1 MTSSVT
7 TPPKLAR
14 QLVSEYHLHA
24 QALKTAIV
32 LPDSLELNQYQDSGS
47 DFDSALYRQTVSK
60 ALADLKACTVEM
72 AQSGHHDCFAVM
84 GNHSAELIAS
94 VCLIRRAEGLEIALD
109 EMSKFFPVSSDFL
122 LTLQRSPLRVE
133 LPVMPVGL
141 LKQAVSGHE
150 KPLEQ
155 LDRYLVQASDEQV
168 LPLFLQGIE
177 TMPALANRDDQL
189 AAAKLFYRFQL
200 LLKTRSNIPEAIDW
214 FGANQGT
221 LLPLIAELLPVART
235 VNEAVTST
243 ARERSLLSTFAFPP
257 EFLCG
262 LQDCCNHP
270 VISDLAQLALEKPQ
284 GYMAYTYLD
293 SLGLAKTPAWHLEA
307 QAAGEWSKLVKLH
320 EYAIVTPGFEL
331 DLSDF
336 DAIGGSF
343 STHAA
348 RLYVQLLAETP
359 ALSDD
364 AKRKQQMIFEALV
377 KHCADPDFGDKIRGY
392 IINGNIP
399 KELFKPHLKLL
410 GERFH
415 QDLGL

>member
-1 MTSSVT
+1 MT
-7 TPPKLAR
+7 TPTTEPKLAW
-14 QLVSEYHLHA
+14 QLVNEYNLHA
-24 QALKTAIV
+24 KALKTAVV
-32 LPDSLELNQYQDSGS
+32 LPDSMELDQYHESGS
-47 DFDSALYRQTVSK
+47 DFDSVHYRQAVSK

-72 AQSGHHDCFAVM
+72 AQSGHHNCFAVL
-84 GNHSAELIAS
+84 GIHSAELITS
-94 VCLIRRAEGLEIALD
+94 VCLIRRDEGLEIALD
-109 EMSKFFPVSSDFL
+109 EMSKYFPVSSDFL
-122 LTLQRSPLRVE
+122 LTLQRSPLRAK
-133 LPVMPVGL
+133 LPAMPVGL

-200 LLKTRSNIPEAIDW
+200 FLKTRSNIPEAIDW

-221 LLPLIAELLPVART
+221 LLPLIAELLPVTRT
-235 VNEAVTST
+235 VHEDVTST

-293 SLGLAKTPAWHLEA
+293 SLGLAQTQAWHLEA
-307 QAAGEWSKLVKLH
+307 QVAGEWSKLVKLH
-320 EYAIVTPGFEL
+320 EYAMVTPGFEL
-331 DLSDF
+331 DLRTF
-336 DAIGGSF
+336 DGIGGSF
-343 STHAA
+343 STYAA
-348 RLYVQLLAETP
+348 RLYVELLAETP
-359 ALSDD
+359 ALTDD
-364 AKRKQQMIFEALV
+364 AKRKQAMIFDGLV
-377 KHCADPDFGDKIRGY
+377 KHCADPDFGEKIRGY

-410 GERFH
+410 GERFQ